1 MPDDETSETEE
12 FAFEHEEVDPIT
24 FQAETKSV
32 RALMLEVEDKELD
45 IAPSWQRGDVWNDS
59 KKRNL
64 IKSLLI
70 GIPLPSLI
78 VFNEK
83 NSMSSI
89 LDGKQRMTSIS
100 QFMDGSF
107 SLKTYKE
114 DKDLGGFRLKECQ
127 NKKFTDLPDAAKR
140 KIRQTLIPV
149 TNLKNL
155 DKDQVYVIFELYNT
169 SGTNLNAAE
178 IRNAVYRDNP
188 VHQLAYEMA
197 ADGVSHYPEILPK
210 KYQSQ
215 INLFTE
221 KIRNYVYNFKP
232 KVQNRLNTVDFIERY
247 LGYSSCTCAP
257 GKKFKKSSTKDTIRM
272 FYKHGASSL
281 NTEDLCKEL
290 IDVLSIASLTFTGFS
305 NIGFTKENKFNGLFA
320 TTTMVLS
327 KVILTAKELK
337 LVTDSKVKEILT
349 KLDAKITPPDNQNTS
364 TIWLFQSEWVTGFIE
379 QLEQNGVKKINL
391 KLPGLTKASKQVM
404 E

>member
-1 MPDDETSETEE
+1 MTDESENEE

-64 IKSLLI
+64 IKSLLV

-89 LDGKQRMTSIS
+89 LDGKQRMTAIS
-100 QFMDGSF
+100 QYMDDDF
-107 SLKTYKE
+107 SLKNYKE
-114 DKDLGGFRLKECQ
+114 DKQLNGFKLKECQ
-127 NKKFTDLPDAAKR
+127 NKLFSELPDAAKR

-178 IRNAVYRDNP
+178 IRNAVYRDDP

-197 ADGVSHYPEILPK
+197 ADGVSHYPDIVPK
-210 KYQSQ
+210 TYNTQVE
-215 INLFTE
+215 LFTE
-221 KIRNYVYNFKP
+221 EIRNYVYNFKP
-232 KVQNRLNTVDFIERY
+232 KEQNRLNTVDFIERY
-247 LGYSSCTCAP
+247 LGYSTCTSAP

-272 FYKHGASSL
+272 FYKHGAIGL
-281 NTEDLCKEL
+281 NIDDLCKEL
-290 IDVLSIASLTFTGFS
+290 VDVLSTASSVSTGFT
-305 NIGFTKENKFNGLFA
+305 NIGFTKDNKFNGLFA

-327 KVILTAKELK
+327 KVIFTAKELR

-349 KLDAKITPPDNQNTS
+349 KLDSKITPPENQNTS
-364 TIWLFQSEWVTGFIE
+364 TIWLYQSEWVTGFLE
-379 QLEQNGVKKINL
+379 QLDQNGVKKINL
-391 KLPGLTKASKQVM
+391 ELPNLTSASRQVM
-404 E
+404 G

>member
-1 MPDDETSETEE
+1 MSDIDEEE
-12 FAFEHEEVDPIT
+12 DFAFDNEEVDPIT

-64 IKSLLI
+64 IKSLLV

-89 LDGKQRMTSIS
+89 LDGKQRMTAIS
-100 QFMDGSF
+100 QFMADGF
-107 SLKTYKE
+107 SLKNYKE
-114 DKDLGGFRLKECQ
+114 DKQLNGFKLKDCQ
-127 NKKFTDLPDAAKR
+127 NKLFSQLPDAAKR

-188 VHQLAYEMA
+188 VHQLVYEMA
-197 ADGVSHYPEILPK
+197 ADGISHYPEIPPT
-210 KYQSQ
+210 KYKSE
-215 INLFTE
+215 IKLFTE
-221 KIRNYVYNFKP
+221 KIRNIVYNYKP
-232 KVQNRLNTVDFIERY
+232 KDQNRLNAVDFIERY
-247 LGYSSCTCAP
+247 LGYSSCTNAP

-272 FYKHGASSL
+272 FYKHGAEKI
-281 NTEDLCKEL
+281 NTEDLCKKL
-290 IDVLSIASLTFTGFS
+290 IEVLEIATTFFNGYS
-305 NIGFTKENKFNGLFA
+305 NIGLTKENKFNGLFA

-327 KVILTAKELK
+327 EVILTARKLK
-337 LVTDSKVKEILT
+337 LVTDSTINEILA

-364 TIWLFQSEWVTGFIE
+364 TIWLFQSEWVIGFLDQFDKDSVNMIHA
-379 QLEQNGVKKINL
+379 
-391 KLPGLTKASKQVM
+391 KLPALIDASSQVGQ
-404 E
+404 

>member
-1 MPDDETSETEE
+1 MSDDGNDEE
-12 FAFEHEEVDPIT
+12 FAFEHEEVNPIT

-64 IKSLLI
+64 IKSLLV

-89 LDGKQRMTSIS
+89 LDGKQRMTAIS
-100 QFMDGSF
+100 QYMNDDFC
-107 SLKTYKE
+107 LKNYKE
-114 DKDLGGFRLKECQ
+114 DKQLNGFKLKECQ
-127 NKKFTDLPDAAKR
+127 NKLFSELPDAAKR

-178 IRNAVYRDNP
+178 IRNAVYRDDP

-197 ADGVSHYPEILPK
+197 ADGVSHYPKILPNRYK
-210 KYQSQ
+210 SE

-232 KVQNRLNTVDFIERY
+232 KDQNRLNTVDFIERY
-247 LGYSSCTCAP
+247 LGYSTCTSAP

-272 FYKHGASSL
+272 FYKHGASAL
-281 NTEDLCKEL
+281 NIEDLCKEL
-290 IDVLSIASLTFTGFS
+290 IDILSIASLTFTGFS

-327 KVILTAKELK
+327 KVIFTAKSLK
-337 LVTDSKVKEILT
+337 LVTDSEVKEILS
-349 KLDAKITPPDNQNTS
+349 KLDAKITPPENQNTS
-364 TIWLFQSEWVTGFIE
+364 TIWLFQSEWVTGFLE
-379 QLEQNGVKKINL
+379 QLDKTDAEKINL
-391 KLPGLTKASKQVM
+391 KLPLLIGASRQVM